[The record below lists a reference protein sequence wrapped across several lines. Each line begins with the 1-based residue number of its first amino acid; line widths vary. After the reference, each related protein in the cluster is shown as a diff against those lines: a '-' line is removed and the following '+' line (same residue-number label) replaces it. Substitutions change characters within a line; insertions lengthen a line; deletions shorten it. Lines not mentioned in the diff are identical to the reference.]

1 MSHRLSPNEWRNIF
15 PTIPETVSARTG
27 DPKEE
32 LLGVDVITAVFL
44 PTAWAGIDSLA
55 EPIKPEQ
62 IFSRSG
68 RWFVTAN
75 AILCANNAYDI
86 ARHELD
92 REHWIA
98 QLSQKSWL
106 YDPSDLLDAYE
117 AARKIFRPRESEQER
132 EMIVNDE
139 IDAAIRERLEFPFKS
154 SRALMGRHVY
164 LPSKMNEL
172 ELNAFC
178 EYLST
183 HLYIPRFK

>member
-1 MSHRLSPNEWRNIF
+1 MPEDF
-15 PTIPETVSARTG
+15 PGKKA

-32 LLGVDVITAVFL
+32 LYTIDIITAVFL
-44 PTAWAGIDSLA
+44 PVPWAGIDTLA
-55 EPIKPEQ
+55 ERIRPEK
-62 IFSRSG
+62 ILFRSG
-68 RWFVTAN
+68 RWFVTTD

-92 REHWIA
+92 LENWIA
-98 QLSQKSWL
+98 QLCQKSWL

-117 AARKIFRPRESEQER
+117 SARKFFRPRESEEDR
-132 EMIVNDE
+132 ETIVSYE

-164 LPSKMNEL
+164 LPSKMNEQ

-178 EYLST
+178 EFLAT
-183 HLYIPRFK
+183 HSYIPRFK